1 MGAESVRGVSV
12 KHVDS
17 QEHQAG
23 DLVFAKYNYLYISL
37 RATSARV
44 IVQWLK
50 YCEPSTIA
58 TRNRI
63 VKNPMEHQQTWA
75 VQ

>member
-1 MGAESVRGVSV
+1 MGARSARGISV
-12 KHVDS
+12 KRVDI

-50 YCEPSTIA
+50 YRDPSTVA

-63 VKNPMEHQQTWA
+63 VWNPMEHQQTWA
-75 VQ
+75 G